1 MLAITTLLMIHGCT
15 MDGAERY
22 IPRARKVSSLHEHG
36 SLSHTFQKVSARSS
50 LQADECPN
58 AVYNHMYVAEQL
70 RIGEG
75 SFGEVYPT
83 KFMGDK
89 DMVEK
94 RIAHNASQQMI
105 TSEKSVGRMALPFNL
120 HTRDVF
126 IPSDSQAIITMPRAM
141 GGSLYN
147 LIMNPKFR
155 LGNNVTDG
163 LRAGSQLAFGLWS
176 LHAAGWISRD
186 VKVDN
191 ILMLNQ
197 IGANVQNRF
206 THADYG
212 VAFHCPKGLNCST
225 GAAGTKQ
232 YMAPNMFKGAY
243 GQEVDWFAFHVA
255 LFVTFNKMNLL
266 EEVEGHE
273 YYEIDEDLLR
283 LMPPDGYGQSIKE
296 YLKGW
301 FKGYGNFTDIFRKH
315 ELVQVL
321 RDFNKIDEHPVMG
334 HDLWIRAAQL
344 IDIGMVPFQDSE
356 QGEHQLLNYTQDEL
370 QLHEYTRDRKEALK
384 EYWTRVC
391 HLYAED
397 PCLCPNHCYK
407 RCRNRTDEW
416 QQLRSDLDSMLLS
429 LRPQVKILLLNKNIT
444 ELAAIRDTM
453 NNVGRMFGRLRDHI
467 SRGTHDDDAAC
478 TAPDCV
484 SDLVGFC
491 TTCCECKAGKL
502 QMCDACVDYGG
513 PRDAPST

>member
-126 IPSDSQAIITMPRAM
+126 IVAGRTIITMPRAM

-212 VAFHCPKGLNCST
+212 LAFHCPQGLGC
-225 GAAGTKQ
+225 AQDAVGTPE
-232 YMAPNMFKGAY
+232 YMAPNMREKRNY
-243 GQEVDWFAFHVA
+243 GQEVDWFAFHLV
-255 LFVTFNKMNLL
+255 LFGTFARRRLL
-266 EEVEGHE
+266 DERN
-273 YYEIDEDLLR
+273 YEIVWSRFEEIQK
-283 LMPPDGYGQSIKE
+283 DGYGQSLQE
-296 YLKGW
+296 YLHEW
-301 FKGYGNFTDIFRKH
+301 FSGYDEFTKRFRDSQG
-315 ELVQVL
+315 VQDL
-321 RDFNKIDEHPVMG
+321 REFDNIHKHPVMG
-334 HDLWIRAAQL
+334 HGLWIRAAKL
-344 IDIGMVPFQDSE
+344 MDLGMNPLEHFQ
-356 QGEHQLLNYTQDEL
+356 
-370 QLHEYTRDRKEALK
+370 ALK
-384 EYWTRVC
+384 EADVGIIVE
-391 HLYAED
+391 H
-397 PCLCPNHCYK
+397 H
-407 RCRNRTDEW
+407 
-416 QQLRSDLDSMLLS
+416 SF
-429 LRPQVKILLLNKNIT
+429 
-444 ELAAIRDTM
+444 ELERIH
-453 NNVGRMFGRLRDHI
+453 GR
-467 SRGTHDDDAAC
+467 
-478 TAPDCV
+478 
-484 SDLVGFC
+484 
-491 TTCCECKAGKL
+491 
-502 QMCDACVDYGG
+502 
-513 PRDAPST
+513 